1 MEHTSR
7 RAFISTG
14 TRAAAGL
21 AMFAAGGGILA
32 ACGSDKAKSSSGG
45 TTGGTTPPVAT
56 VRTGFSWI
64 PDVEWGSWYMAES
77 QGFFTANQIKST
89 LIHGGPNTPAVSQL
103 IAGGGAE
110 IGLAADELEI
120 IKANAA
126 GSDYV
131 ILGASYQRSPFGYCW
146 LADTP
151 ISKPAD
157 LVGKRIGGVQ
167 GDQIRIDAV
176 FKINK
181 LPVDY
186 TFVPMSYDPQ
196 PLVDGEMDVITAY
209 VTNQPISLGLQGVK
223 TKSTTFSD
231 FGLTT
236 YGDVIFASRAWL
248 AANRDVAVRYFKAL
262 IAGAEANVADPTK
275 VVPLLMSNYGKDAEL
290 DEKFETAANPAYIAL
305 MTSDFTKTHG
315 LLSIDL
321 DRVKN
326 SVYPAYQAAGE
337 TNLPDVSKLFDTTI
351 ADDARK

>member
-7 RAFISTG
+7 RTFISTG

-21 AMFAAGGGILA
+21 AVFAAGGRLLA
-32 ACGSDKAKSSSGG
+32 ACGSDDDESSSGG
-45 TTGGTTPPVAT
+45 TTGGSTPPVAN
-56 VRTGFSWI
+56 VRTAFSWI
-64 PDVEWGSWYMAES
+64 PAAEWGSWYMADS

-131 ILGASYQRSPFGYCW
+131 IMAASYQRSPFGYCW

-181 LPVDY
+181 LPVEY
-186 TFVPMSYDPQ
+186 KFVPMSYDPQ

-209 VTNQPISLGLQGVK
+209 VTNQPISLELQGVK
-223 TKSTTFSD
+223 TKSATFSD

-236 YGDVIFASRAWL
+236 YGDVIFAPRAWL
-248 AANRDVAVRYFKAL
+248 TANRDVAVRYFRAL
-262 IAGAEANVADPTK
+262 IAGAEANVADPAK
-275 VVPLLMSNYGKDAEL
+275 VIPILISNYGKDAEL
-290 DEKFETAANPAYIAL
+290 DEKFETAANPSYIAL
-305 MTSDFTKTHG
+305 MQSDYTKAHG
-315 LLSIDL
+315 LLAIDL

-326 SVYPAYQAAGE
+326 SVYPAYTAAGE
-337 TNLPDVSKLFDTTI
+337 TNLPDIAKLFDTSI